1 VVPVLSFYDW
11 IDAVR
16 YRWKLVALATGTLL
30 VLALLYILIA
40 PRTYTATSSLLLDNG
55 ASDPLNDDK
64 AAGRPA
70 DNRAVIATQA
80 DLVRSPHVAGNAAA
94 LSGVNKDPTYVA
106 KWRSETDEKQP
117 FADWL
122 RDEMRESLTVQPGRD
137 TNVLL
142 IQAQARDPQV
152 AAKIANGF
160 ARASVESQYR
170 LRTEP
175 AKAYATWLQNSLQ
188 NARKTVVQRQDEL
201 AQFTR
206 ATGIVNDGDL
216 SSEGNALADVSTQL
230 ATAEARAAAA
240 RQSTFAGAQG
250 RGDAEK
256 SEGIQR
262 LRAAVAEK
270 SGKVAELEAVFG
282 PEYPEVKRTRAE
294 LGTLQSQLNSQV
306 SQTAGALSSA
316 RGAEAAAE
324 RAAAAAAERRLRS
337 LAAQQRARVAGQS
350 GNLAQ
355 YQRLRNEFD
364 AAQKT
369 FNDLN
374 ARLTRMRL
382 QSAVPLT
389 EVQVLDTAS
398 APIVPSSPNVPLTLA
413 LAILLG
419 AVLGAGAAIWLEYRD
434 PRVRSRG
441 GIERL
446 LGAPVI
452 GRIALPVGQ
461 RTIANRNGNGPLLLE
476 GQAA

>member
-1 VVPVLSFYDW
+1 MLSFYDW
-11 IDAVR
+11 IDAIR
-16 YRWKLVALATGTLL
+16 FRWKLVAAATGLLL
-30 VLALLYILIA
+30 VLAIMYILVA
-40 PRTYTATSSLLLDNG
+40 PRTYTATSSLLLDTG
-55 ASDPLNDDK
+55 APDPLSDDK
-64 AAGRPA
+64 SGGRPA
-70 DNRAVIATQA
+70 DNRAVVATQA
-80 DLVRSPHVAGNAAA
+80 DLIRSPHVAGNAAA
-94 LSGVNKDPTYVA
+94 LSGIAKDPRYIE
-106 KWRSETDEKQP
+106 KWRDQTGERQP

-122 RDEMRESLTVQPGRD
+122 RNEMRASLTVEPARD

-142 IQAQARDPQV
+142 IQASAEQPED

-175 AKAYATWLQNSLQ
+175 AKAYANWLQNSLQ
-188 NARKTVVQRQDEL
+188 NARQTVVERQNVL
-201 AQFTR
+201 AEFTKQ
-206 ATGIVNDGDL
+206 TGIVNDGDL
-216 SSEGNALADVSTQL
+216 SSEGAAMADVSTQL
-230 ATAEARAAAA
+230 ASAEARAAAA
-240 RQSTFAGAQG
+240 RQSAFEGAQG
-250 RGDAEK
+250 RGDAER

-262 LRAAVAEK
+262 LRASVAEK
-270 SGKVAELEAVFG
+270 SGKLAELEAVYG

-294 LGTLQSQLNSQV
+294 LGTLQSQLSSQV
-306 SQTAGALSSA
+306 AQTTGALTSA
-316 RGAEAAAE
+316 RGAQASAE
-324 RAAAAAAERRLRS
+324 RAAAAAAEQRLRG
-337 LAAQQRARVAGQS
+337 LAAEQRSRVAGQS
-350 GNLAQ
+350 ANLAQ

-413 LAILLG
+413 LATLLG
-419 AVLGAGAAIWLEYRD
+419 ALLGAGAAIWLEYRD

-446 LGAPVI
+446 LGAPVV

-461 RTIANRNGNGPLLLE
+461 RTIANRNNDGPLLLE

>member
-1 VVPVLSFYDW
+1 MLSFYDW
-11 IDAVR
+11 IDAIR
-16 YRWKLVALATGTLL
+16 YRWKLIAVATGVLLALAF
-30 VLALLYILIA
+30 AYILVA
-40 PRTYTATSSLLLDNG
+40 PRTYTATSSLLLDTG
-55 ASDPLNDDK
+55 APDPLNDDK
-64 AAGRPA
+64 SGGRPS

-80 DLVRSPHVAGNAAA
+80 DLVRSPHVAGNAAV
-94 LSGVNKDPTYVA
+94 LSGIDKDPRYVE
-106 KWRSETDEKQP
+106 KWRDQTGERQP

-122 RDEMRESLTVQPGRD
+122 RNEMRASLAVEPGRD

-142 IQAQARDPQV
+142 IQASAEEPAD

-188 NARKTVVQRQDEL
+188 NARQTVVQRQNDL
-201 AQFTR
+201 AAFTKQ
-206 ATGIVNDGDL
+206 TGIVNDGDL
-216 SSEGNALADVSTQL
+216 SSEGAAMADVSTQL
-230 ATAEARAAAA
+230 ASAEARAAAA
-240 RQSTFAGAQG
+240 RQSSFEGAQG
-250 RGDAEK
+250 RGDAER

-262 LRAAVAEK
+262 LRGSVAEK
-270 SGKVAELEAVFG
+270 TGKLAELEAVYG

-294 LGTLQSQLNSQV
+294 LSTLQSQLNSQLA
-306 SQTAGALSSA
+306 QTTGALTSA
-316 RGAEAAAE
+316 RGAQASAE
-324 RAAAAAAERRLRS
+324 RAAAAAAEQRLRG
-337 LAAQQRARVAGQS
+337 LAAEQRARVAGQS
-350 GNLAQ
+350 ANLAQ

-413 LAILLG
+413 LATLLG
-419 AVLGAGAAIWLEYRD
+419 ALLGAGAAIWLEYRD

-446 LGAPVI
+446 LGAPVV

-461 RTIANRNGNGPLLLE
+461 RTIANRNDGGPLLLE

>member
-1 VVPVLSFYDW
+1 MLSFYDW
-11 IDAVR
+11 IDAIR
-16 YRWKLVALATGTLL
+16 YRWKLVAFATGVLL
-30 VLALLYILIA
+30 VLSLLYILVA
-40 PRTYTATSSLLLDNG
+40 PRTYTATSSLLLDTG
-55 ASDPLNDDK
+55 APDPLSDDK
-64 AAGRPA
+64 AGGSAP
-70 DNRAVIATQA
+70 DNRQIVATQA
-80 DLVRSPHVAGNAAA
+80 DLVRSPHVAGQAA
-94 LSGVNKDPTYVA
+94 LISGVAKEAEYQA
-106 KWRSETDEKQP
+106 KWRKETDEKQP
-117 FADWL
+117 YAAWIS
-122 RDEMRESLTVQPGRD
+122 DEMRKSLTVEPGRD

-142 IQAQARDPQV
+142 IQAKARNPQD

-160 ARASVESQYR
+160 ARASVDSQYK

-175 AKAYATWLQNSLQ
+175 AKAYATWLENSLQ
-188 NARKTVVQRQDEL
+188 TARTDVVKKQDEL
-201 AQFTR
+201 AAFTK
-206 ATGIVNDGDL
+206 ATGIVNNGDL
-216 SSEGNALADVSTQL
+216 TSEGNAMADVSTQL

-240 RQSTFAGAQG
+240 RQSAFEGAQG

-262 LRAAVAEK
+262 LRASVAEK
-270 SGKVAELEAVFG
+270 SAQLSQLESVFG
-282 PEYPEVKRTRAE
+282 PEYPDVKKTRAE

-324 RAAAAAAERRLRS
+324 RAAAAASEARLRN

-350 GNLAQ
+350 NNLAQ
-355 YQRLRNEFD
+355 FQRLQNEFA

-374 ARLTRMRL
+374 TRLTRMRL

-389 EVQVLDTAS
+389 GVQVLDTAT

-413 LAILLG
+413 LATMLGALLG
-419 AVLGAGAAIWLEYRD
+419 AAGAIWLEYRD

-446 LGAPVI
+446 LGAPVV

-461 RTIANRNGNGPLLLE
+461 RTIANRDGDGPLLLE